1 MPIINSGTSFSQP
14 RVAHIAALIMAALR
28 RHDDGLVEPV
38 PPPQPVPSDGL
49 KTPAQA
55 AQRLGVSIRTL
66 RGLVSSGAVRY
77 VAIGRGRQREKMMFT
92 DADLDDL
99 VASRTR
105 QKARE
110 CLSTSPKVRRSIT
123 STSNGKVLAFTARRN
138 GRTDAKRKR

>member
-1 MPIINSGTSFSQP
+1 MPIINNGTSFSQP
-14 RVAHIAALIMAALR
+14 RVAHIAAVIMAALR

-38 PPPQPVPSDGL
+38 PAPQPVPSDRL

-105 QKARE
+105 H
-110 CLSTSPKVRRSIT
+110 TVSI
-123 STSNGKVLAFTARRN
+123 AH
-138 GRTDAKRKR
+138 